1 LVIALV
7 VADEPDGLG
16 RCSLPPGARVAVI
29 GVVVPALIDQFAAGF
44 L

>member
-16 RCSLPPGARVAVI
+16 RCSLPPGARV
-29 GVVVPALIDQFAAGF
+29 GVVVPALIDHFAAGF